1 MIVAVTKLKI
11 IIVLTERKRP
21 FYKEE
26 GERKYQQAKQI
37 LKKLLILYLFLV
49 LQYATTTRYAH
60 QIAKLC

>member
-21 FYKEE
+21 FYKE